1 MKRKTY
7 FILKHI
13 PIVGDII
20 KATMDVP
27 ELYSNYMKDDPVYN
41 EEIRKPFLKYLEKN
55 PDIQPTRKLLNSFI
69 IEQRD
74 KNK

>member
-1 MKRKTY
+1 
-7 FILKHI
+7 
-13 PIVGDII
+13 
-20 KATMDVP
+20 MDVP

-41 EEIRKPFLKYLEKN
+41 EEIRKPFLEYLEKN

-74 KNK
+74 KDK